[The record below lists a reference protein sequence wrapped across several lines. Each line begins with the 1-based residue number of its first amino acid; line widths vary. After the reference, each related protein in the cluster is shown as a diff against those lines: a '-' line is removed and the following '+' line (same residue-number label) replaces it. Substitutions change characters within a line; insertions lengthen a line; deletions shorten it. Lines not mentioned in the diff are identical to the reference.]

1 VHTPPADKQES
12 TGFSLYLNRRL
23 GNYMQKTIRT
33 LSPCGTGE
41 TVVGYLYGWNVTHYV
56 EGNYGNLF
64 AAQDTSI
71 NSPFN
76 TISTSFSIS
85 H

>member
-1 VHTPPADKQES
+1 
-12 TGFSLYLNRRL
+12 
-23 GNYMQKTIRT
+23 MQKTIRT